1 MASFLIVENALL
13 ATTYPDVC
21 TAYMIYILVPVRVA
35 IAERSFSKL
44 KLIKNF
50 LRSFMSQERLSG
62 LALLS
67 IENERAKNFGF
78 RKVIQQFAS
87 AKEDKKFQVSN
98 HPQVNYASLFNWPQ
112 RVVFYLFVS
121 FDVMS
126 VYCMLILLRLNNLFA
141 LHNTSP
147 FC

>member
-1 MASFLIVENALL
+1 MASFLIVENASL

-21 TAYMIYILVPVRVA
+21 TAYMMYMTVPLTVA
-35 IAERSFSKL
+35 TAERSFSKL

-67 IENERAKNFGF
+67 IENERAKNLDF

-87 AKEDKKFQVSN
+87 AKARRKNFKF
-98 HPQVNYASLFNWPQ
+98 PTT
-112 RVVFYLFVS
+112 RK
-121 FDVMS
+121 
-126 VYCMLILLRLNNLFA
+126 
-141 LHNTSP
+141 
-147 FC
+147 